1 MKKFR
6 SILLT
11 LILVG
16 CNLITNKTFAL
27 DEDPGFPG
35 NGDPGTPAAPIDNW
49 IIPMFL
55 IGVGLMLII
64 YRRKQKLQFK

>member
-1 MKKFR
+1 MKKLNSLMLPICII
-6 SILLT
+6 SIN
-11 LILVG
+11 LVS
-16 CNLITNKTFAL
+16 NKTFAL
-27 DEDPGFPG
+27 EEDPGFPG
-35 NGDPGTPAAPIDNW
+35 GDAGAPVAPVDNW

>member
-1 MKKFR
+1 MKKLNSLMLPVYII
-6 SILLT
+6 SIN
-11 LILVG
+11 LVSH
-16 CNLITNKTFAL
+16 KTFAL

-64 YRRKQKLQFK
+64 HRRKQKLQFK